1 MFTLLRAAVTLAMM
15 ASVAAVAAPTATA
28 TGGGATQSYIV
39 VLQPGPSSVRT
50 EASSLAKQYGGRVG
64 FVYGHTLRG
73 FSITAS
79 SAAAAGI
86 ARNPHVAYV
95 EADQVASTL
104 ESQTTP
110 TGIGR
115 IFAAPAGTP
124 TSATTSAPYNPNL
137 GINGADDKR
146 VDVDV
151 AVIDTGIDLNNP
163 DLNVAGSIN
172 CLNITSGS
180 CVAGGDDDHYH
191 GTHVAG
197 TIAALD
203 NGFGVVGV
211 APGARLWAVKVLDS
225 TGSGTTS
232 GVIAGLDWVAAQG
245 VIEVANLS
253 LGDSKS
259 EALDTSVR
267 NAVAKGVSVVVAAGN
282 ISADAGNYSPSGEP
296 TAITVSALA
305 DFNGRPGGGAR
316 LTCTFDVDDTF
327 ADFSNYGSV
336 IDMIA
341 PGVCIASTNN
351 NSSTLRTISG
361 TSMAAPHVAGAAALL
376 RSMGNDR
383 ATTESL
389 LKTSGNLDWNGD
401 RDGTKERLLDV
412 SNTTYFNPVM
422 VGGPANIA
430 PSASFTSTCT
440 DLACS
445 FDGTPSSDA
454 DGTIAAYTWAFG
466 DGSTGSG
473 VKPTHTYAN
482 GGTYSVTLTVTDN
495 RGATGSTSAPVTPVT
510 PTAPPT
516 QLVFGPSASLQTTTW
531 TAKVNVT
538 GATPGSTVAGT
549 WNGSSSNGSCT
560 ASTSGTCTISR
571 RKISLSV
578 ASVTWTYS
586 AVPSTVVTVFKP

>member
-1 MFTLLRAAVTLAMM
+1 MFTLLRAVVTVALMDA
-15 ASVAAVAAPTATA
+15 VAAVAAPTSTA
-28 TGGGATQSYIV
+28 AGGGATQSYIV
-39 VLQPGPSSVRT
+39 VLQPGPSSVRA
-50 EASSLAKQYGGRVG
+50 EASFLARQYGGRVG

-79 SAAAAGI
+79 PAAAAGI
-86 ARNPHVAYV
+86 ARSPHVAYV
-95 EADQVASTL
+95 EADQVASL

-110 TGIGR
+110 TGMGR
-115 IFAAPAGTP
+115 ISAAPAGTT
-124 TSATTSAPYNPNL
+124 TSTTSAPYNPNL
-137 GINGADDKR
+137 GIDGVDDKR

-172 CLNITSGS
+172 CLNAASGS

-232 GVIAGLDWVAAQG
+232 GVIAGLDWVAARG
-245 VIEVANLS
+245 DIEVANLS

-259 EALDTSVR
+259 AALDTSVR
-267 NAVAKGVSVVVAAGN
+267 NAVTQGVSVVVAAGN
-282 ISADAGNYSPSGEP
+282 SSADAGNYSPSGEP
-296 TAITVSALA
+296 AAITVSALA
-305 DFNGRPGGGAR
+305 DFNGLPDGNAAP
-316 LTCTFDVDDTF
+316 TCTFDVDDTF

-351 NSSTLRTISG
+351 NSTTLRTISG

-376 RSMGNDR
+376 RSMGNSR
-383 ATTESL
+383 AATESL
-389 LKTSGNLDWNGD
+389 LKSSGNLGWTGD
-401 RDGTKERLLDV
+401 RDSTKEPLLDV
-412 SNTTYFNPVM
+412 SDRTTFNPVM
-422 VGGPANIA
+422 VAVPVANIA
-430 PSASFTSTCT
+430 PTARFTSACT
-440 DLACS
+440 NLVCS
-445 FDGTPSSDA
+445 FDGAGSSDP
-454 DGTIAAYTWAFG
+454 DGTIGSYAWAFG

-473 VKPTHTYAN
+473 IRPTHTYAN
-482 GGTYSVTLTVTDN
+482 AGTFSVTLTVTDD
-495 RGATGSTSAPVTPVT
+495 RGATGSTSAPVTP
-510 PTAPPT
+510 TAPPT
-516 QLVFGPSASLQTTTW
+516 QLAFVGSAALQPTSW
-531 TAKVNVT
+531 TAKVNVS
-538 GATPGSTVAGT
+538 GATPGSTVAGN
-549 WNGSSSNGSCT
+549 WNVNGSPSSGSCT

-578 ASVTWTYS
+578 ASVTWTYGADTS
-586 AVPSTVVTVFKP
+586 KVVSVSQP